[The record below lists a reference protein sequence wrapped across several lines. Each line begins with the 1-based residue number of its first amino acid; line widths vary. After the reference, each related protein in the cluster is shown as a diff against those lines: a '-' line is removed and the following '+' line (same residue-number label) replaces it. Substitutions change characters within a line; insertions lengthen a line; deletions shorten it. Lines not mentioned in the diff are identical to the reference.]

1 MYSNQK
7 FQRPNEFK
15 LKRPTETDSV
25 TKDKC
30 YKLGEWLHGD
40 YKKKYKK
47 AADRNS
53 ESLNNLSSF
62 R

>member
-1 MYSNQK
+1 MYPNQNLQK
-7 FQRPNEFK
+7 PTEFK
-15 LKRPTETDSV
+15 LKRPVESDSV
-25 TKDKC
+25 AKDKR

-47 AADRNS
+47 AADRS
-53 ESLNNLSSF
+53 ESLNNLSAF